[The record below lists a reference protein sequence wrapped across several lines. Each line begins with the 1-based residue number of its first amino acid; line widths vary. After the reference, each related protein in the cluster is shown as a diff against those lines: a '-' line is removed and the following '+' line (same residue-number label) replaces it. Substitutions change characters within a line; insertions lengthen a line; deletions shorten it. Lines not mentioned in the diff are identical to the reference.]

1 MQVEQ
6 VVELYWGACAQ
17 PRDPE
22 GHPGEG
28 LSWGGSLKLGLP
40 DGFWFLGPLRG
51 KWWSTSF
58 RDFSHYILS
67 GTFPFLSLCRH
78 PNCRNTGN
86 YGTGAHWGQFSS
98 GVISTTFSAVRGHFC
113 PCTLRHRNMP
123 YAQTPGRLDRRRG
136 RGDHRVPLGVHRGCF
151 FWGPLSC
158 TGKNSLLP
166 VLPLWKR
173 KKQGEDA
180 LCASGARSKRR
191 TQGLNPPSCPWNLEG
206 ASAPH
211 CIETFP
217 RYLLRCLP
225 SSSYHRAYR

>member
-98 GVISTTFSAVRGHFC
+98 GVISTTFSAVRGHFAIC
-113 PCTLRHRNMP
+113 SDSWETGPSAGARRP
-123 YAQTPGRLDRRRG
+123 SGAPGGAQ
-136 RGDHRVPLGVHRGCF
+136 GVL

-158 TGKNSLLP
+158 TGK
-166 VLPLWKR
+166 
-173 KKQGEDA
+173 
-180 LCASGARSKRR
+180 
-191 TQGLNPPSCPWNLEG
+191 T
-206 ASAPH
+206 
-211 CIETFP
+211 
-217 RYLLRCLP
+217 P
-225 SSSYHRAYR
+225 SSLCFLCGKGRNRERMHCAPLEPGQKGERRA

>member
-151 FWGPLSC
+151 FG
-158 TGKNSLLP
+158 
-166 VLPLWKR
+166 
-173 KKQGEDA
+173 D
-180 LCASGARSKRR
+180 LC
-191 TQGLNPPSCPWNLEG
+191 P
-206 ASAPH
+206 AP
-211 CIETFP
+211 EKT
-217 RYLLRCLP
+217 P
-225 SSSYHRAYR
+225 SSLCFLCGKGRNRERMHCAPLEPGQKGERRA